1 MPGTEVNSLPM
12 SVAVRFEGISKSYPG
27 VRALHDVTL
36 DIREGSVHALMGE
49 NGAGKSTLGKI
60 LAGLI
65 QKNEGSIS
73 LFGKKT
79 EIRNPGDAVSA
90 GIGMVHQELLFC
102 DNMTV
107 AENLCLSDLPRK
119 AGFLIDRQAMVSE
132 AKSALDKIKTVVDP
146 TARLGSLPVAQQ
158 QMVQIAGALH
168 QGAKILVF
176 DEPTSSLSYS
186 ESERLFEL
194 IDDLKARGVTC
205 IYVSH
210 RMSEIFRLCDTITV
224 LRDGE
229 HIVTKPASE
238 FTPDTLATAM
248 IGREMVV
255 KPSQAAEPGETLLK
269 VSGLSSPGRFSEVSF
284 EVRAGEVLGIA
295 GLVGAGRTETVEAIF
310 GLDKNSTGVV
320 SVRGD
325 TSKIRNPREAIKK
338 KIGLVPEDRKRHGL
352 VLGMKIRENI
362 TLPILSKVSS
372 AGVMSPVK
380 EKQISQ
386 SFFDRLRIKAPNAE
400 YSVLGLSGGNQQ
412 KVVIA
417 KWAASNCDVLIVDEP
432 TRGVDV
438 GAKSEIY
445 DILREIVQ
453 DNKAVIMV
461 SSELAELIE
470 VATRILVF
478 RNGKVVAELQKEEAN
493 EERIIRLMT
502 GVDA

>member
-1 MPGTEVNSLPM
+1 MA
-12 SVAVRFEGISKSYPG
+12 VAVRFEGISKTYPG
-27 VRALHDVTL
+27 VRALHQVTL
-36 DIREGSVHALMGE
+36 EIQEGSVHALMGE

-65 QKNEGSIS
+65 QKNEGTIA

-107 AENLCLSDLPRK
+107 AENLCLSELPRK
-119 AGFLIDRQAMVSE
+119 AGFLIDRQAMIKE
-132 AKSALDKIKTVVDP
+132 AKSALDKIRTVVDP
-146 TARLGSLPVAQQ
+146 HARLGSLPVAQQ

-176 DEPTSSLSYS
+176 DEPTSSLSFS

-194 IDDLKARGVTC
+194 IDDLKTRGVTC

-229 HIVTKPASE
+229 HIVTKPATE

-255 KPSQAAEPGETLLK
+255 KPTADTAAGETLLK
-269 VSGLSSPGRFSEVSF
+269 VSGLTSPGKFSDVSF
-284 EVRAGEVLGIA
+284 EVKAGEVLGIA

-310 GLDKNSTGVV
+310 GLDKHSAGIV
-320 SVRGD
+320 SVKGD
-325 TSKIRNPREAIKK
+325 TSKIRSPREAITK
-338 KIGLVPEDRKRHGL
+338 KIGLVPEDRKHHGL

-362 TLPILSKVSS
+362 TLPILDRVSS
-372 AGVMSPVK
+372 IGFVNRPK
-380 EKQISQ
+380 EKQVSQ
-386 SFFDRLRIKAPNAE
+386 SYFDRLRIKAPNAE
-400 YSVLGLSGGNQQ
+400 YEALGLSGGNQQ

-417 KWAASNCDVLIVDEP
+417 KWTASNCDVLIVDEP

-445 DILREIVQ
+445 DILREIVS

-478 RNGKVVAELQKEEAN
+478 RNGKVVAELKKEEAN